1 MTLPIGARATRIAR
15 VRAGRPDARP
25 AAGPAGRLAAL
36 AFAALLALALAA
48 CGGSGAATTP
58 QPSAAGLRAEGV
70 VVGIVSTGPVEVS
83 RFTIRTADGR
93 EMEFD
98 VGTLDVSS
106 GGFPAE
112 HLGEHRLS
120 AEPVAVL
127 YRDDGGRHV
136 AYRLEDAAPAPS

>member
-1 MTLPIGARATRIAR
+1 MMLPLRARAPRAPR
-15 VRAGRPDARP
+15 VRGGRP
-25 AAGPAGRLAAL
+25 AARLAAL
-36 AFAALLALALAA
+36 ATLLALALAA

-83 RFTIRTADGR
+83 RFTIRTADGV

-98 VGTLDVSS
+98 VGTLDVSA

-136 AYRLEDAAPAPS
+136 AYRLEDAAPTAS

>member
-1 MTLPIGARATRIAR
+1 MTLPRR
-15 VRAGRPDARP
+15 VRAARVQRVSGGRR
-25 AAGPAGRLAAL
+25 AA
-36 AFAALLALALAA
+36 LALALASLLA
-48 CGGSGAATTP
+48 LAGCGGSGASTTP
-58 QPSAAGLRAEGV
+58 QPSAAGSRAEGV

-83 RFTIRTADGR
+83 RITIRIADGT

-98 VGTLDVSS
+98 VGTLDVSA

-127 YRDDGGRHV
+127 YRDEGGRHV